1 MKSNEEKI
9 EIKKT
14 MVIDSSPSVVF
25 RAITETNELTK
36 WFPDHVIFEPKVG
49 GKVRFSFY
57 KEKNKMDRDYIVE
70 GSIIEFIPNKKI
82 SYTWQYKD
90 IPEFPETIVSWKL
103 EEIEQNK
110 TRVELVHS
118 GFTGKEQENL
128 SSKGHDEGWTHFM
141 NELSKILSAKKI
153 GKDELSFY
161 LSLFLFP

>member
-1 MKSNEEKI
+1 MWLSSYLLMSLKEMEGQQKQ
-9 EIKKT
+9 EITEIRKNII
-14 MVIDSSPSVVF
+14 IDATPEVVF

-36 WFPDHVIFEPKVG
+36 WFPDHVILEPNVG

-57 KEKNKMDRDYIVE
+57 KEQNNKMDRDYIVE

-103 EEIEQNK
+103 EELERNK

-118 GFTGKEQENL
+118 GFTGKEQEKV

-141 NELSKILSAKKI
+141 NELSKYCLQRK
-153 GKDELSFY
+153 
-161 LSLFLFP
+161 